1 MYGIEGLSL
10 DVLGKDEL
18 RLVYLALRIRY
29 EKDKERLDEAW
40 RSDPGYTVRKR
51 NVSDQWSL
59 LEKIHEALLEYGDHR
74 AKHREV

>member
-51 NVSDQWSL
+51 TIELSIERSNSSITV
-59 LEKIHEALLEYGDHR
+59 AR
-74 AKHREV
+74 RR